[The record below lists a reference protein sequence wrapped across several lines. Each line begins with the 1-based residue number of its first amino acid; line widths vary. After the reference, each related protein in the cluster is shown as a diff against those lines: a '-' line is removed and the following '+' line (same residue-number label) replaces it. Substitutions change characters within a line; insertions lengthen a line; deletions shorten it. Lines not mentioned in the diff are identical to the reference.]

1 MASRQII
8 VIKDNMMAIRVNIRC
23 TCFAYNRENVK
34 YRDKKIL
41 ANRAVQNQTAPEG
54 AV

>member
-23 TCFAYNRENVK
+23 TCLAYYSENVK
-34 YRDKKIL
+34 YRDKK
-41 ANRAVQNQTAPEG
+41 V
-54 AV
+54 